1 MKIVGITGNIGSGK
15 TTACRVFE
23 ILGIPVFHADI
34 QGRKILTDPHIKE
47 KIVNEFGSEMLN
59 TDDEIDRK
67 ILARIVFENPDNLS
81 KLNRIIHPEVHK
93 QFQKWLEIKQDFHYV
108 LYEAAILFES
118 GHAKAMDHIISVAAP
133 ESIRISRVMNLQ
145 NLRDHQMLVIV
156 NYCEVR
162 FFNFSGFIPLLPAS
176 FVNIFG
182 ANRIPFHHAFD
193 ANRFRCGNGNYA
205 IHSFRMPAFKKNGSF
220 VKHVRKILFCH
231 KPLLKL
237 LMYFR
242 MNNAV

>member
-34 QGRKILTDPHIKE
+34 EGRKILTDPHIKE

-93 QFQKWLEIKQDFHYV
+93 QFQQWLVAKQDFSYV

-118 GHAKAMDHIISVAAP
+118 GHAEAMDRIITVTAP
-133 ESIRISRVMNLQ
+133 ESIRIKRVMK
-145 NLRDHQMLVIV
+145 RDSVSAEDV
-156 NYCEVR
+156 NKRSRQQWDE
-162 FFNFSGFIPLLPAS
+162 S
-176 FVNIFG
+176 
-182 ANRIPFHHAFD
+182 
-193 ANRFRCGNGNYA
+193 
-205 IHSFRMPAFKKNGSF
+205 
-220 VKHVRKILFCH
+220 RKIEKSDFTIINDDEH
-231 KPLLKL
+231 
-237 LMYFR
+237 LMIPQIL
-242 MNNAV
+242 